1 MPGPAVGV
9 GGLLIR
15 GAGIALRGVG
25 KALTRGGKS
34 LAKAGSKKSQAQR
47 KKFRSRRKPKKSKNI
62 NDPGLLIPLGLTGA
76 ASVALRGKQVMDDRK
91 KNRTGG
97 R

>member
-1 MPGPAVGV
+1 MPGPAGVGV

-25 KALTRGGKS
+25 KALKASRTAAKTKKRPKRKKRRGGNDD
-34 LAKAGSKKSQAQR
+34 LAL
-47 KKFRSRRKPKKSKNI
+47 PI
-62 NDPGLLIPLGLTGA
+62 LLGTTGA
-76 ASVALRGKQVMDDRK
+76 AGIGLSAKQGFDKLKKRK